1 MDAIIRHFFGIFSGQ
16 FRSDGTRYWYSQSIR
31 MELVA
36 GVVALCAAAA
46 AITNIVAFAMGIKWG
61 LRWIDW
67 FYPWPQNHSVFL
79 AMQAFI
85 TAHVFLNG
93 FALLVGT
100 VMVFPGLWPAAVDFG
115 LLLPIYVTSLVL
127 GSSFSIRFSWANAAH
142 KLAGSVSFMFMA
154 LGSIFP
160 ALMAGFAQASDRH
173 DDARKWLAKSYAALW
188 GAGVLFR
195 VLAVI
200 GMPRVPSEHK
210 REMWLVLIWVSWAVP
225 LAFADAMLSIAA
237 RT

>member
-1 MDAIIRHFFGIFSGQ
+1 
-16 FRSDGTRYWYSQSIR
+16 
-31 MELVA
+31 MEPGAAGLVA
-36 GVVALCAAAA
+36 GAVALGAVAAAV
-46 AITNIVAFAMGIKWG
+46 TNIVAFAMGIKWG

-67 FYPWPQNHSVFL
+67 FYPWPQNHKVFRS
-79 AMQAFI
+79 MQAAI

-100 VMVFPGLWPAAVDFG
+100 LMVFPGLWPKPAAVDFG

-127 GSSFSIRFSWANAAH
+127 GSCFSIRFSWANAAH
-142 KLAGSVSFMFMA
+142 KLAGSVSFVFMA

-160 ALMAGFAQASDRH
+160 ALMASVAQASDRH

-225 LAFADAMLSIAA
+225 QAFADSMLSIAA
-237 RT
+237 WT